1 MSTRNRS
8 YHHAEARNHGS
19 SSARGDDASTP
30 GGPAMEERRIS
41 VSWMIS
47 EIQYAK
53 YPFRRHFYRKVP

>member
-1 MSTRNRS
+1 
-8 YHHAEARNHGS
+8 
-19 SSARGDDASTP
+19 
-30 GGPAMEERRIS
+30 MEERRIS